1 MANFKE
7 NKWTEA
13 DDRYV
18 RDNIGH
24 LPFPELCRHLRR
36 TEKAVRLYILRR
48 RIEVPGK
55 KVKNNLLRNLL
66 QLRFRNIE
74 DFKPS
79 RAFFADVGIS
89 SRRFYDLLFS
99 RSQISGEEYARIAD
113 YFNIT
118 VTECMEARQLN
129 LFE

>member
-7 NKWTEA
+7 NKWTDA

-18 RDNIGH
+18 RDNIGRV
-24 LPFPELCRHLRR
+24 PFPEMCRHLRR
-36 TEKAVRLYILRR
+36 TEKAVRLYILRQ
-48 RIEVPGK
+48 RIDVPGPQVK
-55 KVKNNLLRNLL
+55 KNLLRNLL
-66 QLRFRNIE
+66 EIRFRNIE

-89 SRRFYDLLFS
+89 SRRYYNIFFG

-118 VTECMEARQLN
+118 VTECMEARQLS